1 MQRSILTKEEG
12 LYLEQ
17 MQEWIEEQE
26 MIKGQL
32 KSTVDHYV
40 FIASSNT
47 KQLSLHQ
54 ERVGIG
60 RKEFDEWKAE
70 NGI

>member
-1 MQRSILTKEEG
+1 MNELTKEEE

-26 MIKGQL
+26 IIEGQL
-32 KSTVDHYV
+32 KRTVDHYV
-40 FIASSNT
+40 FLASSNT

-54 ERVGIG
+54 ERVAIG
-60 RKEFDEWKAE
+60 RKDFDEWKAE
-70 NGI
+70 HGI